1 MSTGVA
7 DEIYFEELAVL
18 IVLGTLLLCTKL
30 YVCCITSG
38 AFHQARDIS
47 ARSDTLSQ
55 VRSAAPAPQNR
66 LQVAHPT
73 GQIMNIREA
82 RYVQLNEIYQT
93 LPLTDMQD
101 SASQTYNFP
110 HKFAVIN
117 L

>member
-7 DEIYFEELAVL
+7 DEIYLEELAVL
-18 IVLGTLLLCTKL
+18 IVLGTLLLCMKL

-38 AFHQARDIS
+38 AFHQAREIS

-55 VRSAAPAPQNR
+55 VRSAAPVPHIR
-66 LQVAHPT
+66 LQVAQPT
-73 GQIMNIREA
+73 GQNTNIREE
-82 RYVQLNEIYQT
+82 RYVQVNERNQT
-93 LPLTDMQD
+93 LPLKEMHDT
-101 SASQTYNFP
+101 ASQTYNFP

>member
-1 MSTGVA
+1 MSAGVA

-18 IVLGTLLLCTKL
+18 IVLGTKL

-55 VRSAAPAPQNR
+55 VRSAAPVPHNR
-66 LQVAHPT
+66 LQVAQPT
-73 GQIMNIREA
+73 GQITNIREA
-82 RYVQLNEIYQT
+82 RCVQLNERNQT
-93 LPLTDMQD
+93 LPLTEMHD